1 MDTQCSAREARR
13 REQVGPFLSICSM
26 SLGQQGRVS
35 PDTGHRWSQVQG
47 QLCQPGRRANRALPQ
62 EGGHVDITG
71 TAPTP
76 NRTAPNGHQREGRYV
91 NGGNHLS
98 HTCNTV
104 ECHPGLVIQDA
115 GCPRAVSLSKCPPLW
130 PGHPSGPMVSVKKEF
145 PEFPLGR
152 SGLSIR
158 LQQPGLR
165 RFSLDSPAW
174 CSELKEPV
182 HRATP
187 SCGSDSV
194 PGPGTSIRLR
204 CSQEKREEE
213 KSGFLFLFLF

>member
-1 MDTQCSAREARR
+1 
-13 REQVGPFLSICSM
+13 
-26 SLGQQGRVS
+26 
-35 PDTGHRWSQVQG
+35 
-47 QLCQPGRRANRALPQ
+47 
-62 EGGHVDITG
+62 
-71 TAPTP
+71 
-76 NRTAPNGHQREGRYV
+76 
-91 NGGNHLS
+91 
-98 HTCNTV
+98 
-104 ECHPGLVIQDA
+104 
-115 GCPRAVSLSKCPPLW
+115 
-130 PGHPSGPMVSVKKEF
+130 MVSVKKEF

-158 LQQPGLR
+158 LQRPGLR

-182 HRATP
+182 HSATP

-213 KSGFLFLFLF
+213 KSGFLFLFLLKKEFQNIRVFDVASVTPTPNS